1 MLFFF
6 IADHI
11 MKSDIK
17 DERPK
22 MDDSNVYGMAFDVD
36 TAIPPL
42 APKVDDTDLTKNQID
57 SRKPAETKTR
67 PTPKPRISMVET
79 DEDRKSAMYSK
90 PDKDRIKMRYF
101 KNNLISCIF
110 IIKI

>member
-1 MLFFF
+1 
-6 IADHI
+6 

-22 MDDSNVYGMAFDVD
+22 MDDGNVYGTAFDVD
-36 TAIPPL
+36 TATPPL

-57 SRKPAETKTR
+57 NRKPAETKTR
-67 PTPKPRISMVET
+67 PTPKPRMSLVET
-79 DEDRKSAMYSK
+79 DEERKSAMYSK
-90 PDKDRIKMRYF
+90 PDKDRFKIRYF

-110 IIKI
+110 IMKI